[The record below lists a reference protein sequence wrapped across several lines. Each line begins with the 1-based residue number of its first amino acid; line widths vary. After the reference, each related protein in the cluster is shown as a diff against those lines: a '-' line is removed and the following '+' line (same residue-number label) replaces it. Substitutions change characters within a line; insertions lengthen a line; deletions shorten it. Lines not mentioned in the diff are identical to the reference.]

1 MAFRPLSDNEI
12 FDLSD
17 DDLIAY
23 VVRARG
29 ERHGSWKV
37 GVQLL
42 IYRHR
47 PRVRRKVAGK
57 LPVHLI
63 DEVVDQ
69 VVIEAYSALFSGTSP
84 GQFFSWLDTIT
95 ARVVADHYRSPT
107 GKMRHAETD
116 MPDDQEGSDEISL
129 DEITAS
135 DAFGRALGMLDNEM
149 HREVIRLYIIE
160 DRPAKDVADEVGT
173 TENNVHQ
180 IARRFREILRGLLD
194 EEDWA

>member
-17 DDLIAY
+17 DDLVAYIAA
-23 VVRARG
+23 ARSR
-29 ERHGSWKV
+29 RHATWRTS
-37 GVQLL
+37 VQLL
-42 IYRHR
+42 IYRHE
-47 PRVRRKVAGK
+47 PRVRRNVTKK
-57 LPVHLI
+57 LPFHLVEDI
-63 DEVVDQ
+63 TEQ
-69 VVIEAYSALFSGTSP
+69 VMIEAYGSLFSKDTP

-95 ARVVADHYRSPT
+95 HNVIADHYRT
-107 GKMRHAETD
+107 GKGKVRHNEVEI
-116 MPDDQEGSDEISL
+116 PENQEGSGEISL

-135 DAFGRALGMLDNEM
+135 DAFGRALAMLDNEM

-180 IARRFREILRGLLD
+180 IAKRFREILRGLLD